1 MERTDYKD
9 QDEFNAVM
17 AAIKVQL
24 LTIFDRVV
32 EPKFTNWNAVLSF
45 VCEIGPE
52 VSVTR
57 GDQWIYQATFFTDEY
72 LPYYLEGTL
81 DQHVQEELPDFHIQF
96 ERCNPKL
103 HALKFPDYKF

>member
-1 MERTDYKD
+1 MEGTDYKD
-9 QDEFNAVM
+9 IDEFNAVM
-17 AAIKVQL
+17 ASIKVQL
-24 LTIFDRVV
+24 LTIFDRVKV
-32 EPKFTNWNAVLSF
+32 PEYSVWNAVLSF

-57 GDQWIYQATFFTDEY
+57 GDGWIFQATFFTDEY

-81 DQHVQEELPDFHIQF
+81 DQHVQDELPDFLIQF

-103 HALKFPDYKF
+103 YTQRCK